1 MATPLT
7 VVIFGAT
14 GDLTFRKLIPALFNL
29 ARRGRLPADAKIV
42 GTARTV
48 HTDDSFR
55 ELIAPKVKEIMV
67 AAKEKWD
74 DAEWTQFAK
83 RVHYVSSDGTK
94 SGGLEPLTKWF
105 EANEGA
111 AGGQRVYYLSVSPE
125 YYPPLVASLG
135 EAGYQKEKGGFR
147 RLVVEKPF
155 GKDLHSGKELN
166 ACLHEHFQE
175 NQIYR
180 IDHYLGKETVQN
192 ILIFRFANTL
202 FEPLWNYQYIDH
214 VQITVAEQ
222 VKVTNRLDYYNK
234 SGVLRDMFQNHLLQV
249 MALVAMEGPSK
260 FSADQLRNEKM
271 KVLDSI
277 VIPEENEILNHVAM
291 GQYAGYLDELEKAG
305 VSRDSRT
312 PTFAALKLFI
322 DNSRW
327 KNVPFYV
334 RSGKGLKARYSE
346 VMIQFRCPAH
356 LMFPLPKDEV
366 LQCNRMTL
374 VLQPNEGIQLNFQT
388 KVPEVDGVRLKP
400 RDLNFNYRDAY
411 DTHALP
417 EAYERLLLDSI
428 QGEAS
433 LFIRSDEIER
443 AWEIMDPIIAAGQ
456 RSDAPRP
463 ESYPVGSQGPKC
475 ADALLELSGKHW
487 QPIK

>member
-7 VVIFGAT
+7 IVIFGAT

-29 ARRGRLPADAKIV
+29 DRRGRLPADAKIV
-42 GTARTV
+42 GTARTA
-48 HTDDSFR
+48 HTADSFR
-55 ELIAPKVKEIMV
+55 ELVAPKVKEIMV
-67 AAKEKWD
+67 AAKETWD
-74 DAEWTQFAK
+74 DTEWAKFAQ
-83 RVHYVSSDGTK
+83 RIEYVSSDGTK
-94 SGGLEPLTKWF
+94 PGGLEPLTKWF
-105 EANEGA
+105 EKTEGE
-111 AGGQRVYYLSVSPE
+111 AGGSRVYYLSVSPE
-125 YYPPLVASLG
+125 YYPSLVASLG
-135 EAGYQKEKGGFR
+135 QGGYAKEKGGFR

-155 GKDLHSGKELN
+155 GHDLESGKELN
-166 ACLHEHFQE
+166 KCLHENFQE
-175 NQIYR
+175 SQIYR

-192 ILIFRFANTL
+192 ILVFRFANTL

-222 VKVTNRLDYYNK
+222 VTVKNRLDYYNK

-260 FSADQLRNEKM
+260 FNADHLRNEKM

-277 VIPEENEILNHVAM
+277 RIPSEEEMPSSVAV
-291 GQYAGYLDELEKAG
+291 GQYEGYLDELEKAG
-305 VSRDSRT
+305 VPRDSRT
-312 PTFAALKLFI
+312 PTYAAIKLFV
-322 DNSRW
+322 DNARW

-356 LMFPLPKDEV
+356 LMFPLPKGEV

-388 KVPEVDGVRLKP
+388 KVPDVDGVHLKP
-400 RDLNFNYRDAY
+400 RDLNFNYREAY
-411 DTHALP
+411 ETQALP

-443 AWEIMDPIIAAGQ
+443 AWEIMDPIITATQKNDKVRA
-456 RSDAPRP
+456 S
-463 ESYPVGSQGPKC
+463 SYPIGSQGPAA
-475 ADALLELSGKHW
+475 ADKLLEETGRHW

>member
-14 GDLTFRKLIPALFNL
+14 GDLTFRKLVPALFNL
-29 ARRGRLPADAKIV
+29 ARRGRLPEHAKIV
-42 GTARTV
+42 GTARTQ
-48 HTDDSFR
+48 HTNESFR
-55 ELIAPKVKEIMV
+55 ELIGPKVKEIMI

-74 DAEWTQFAK
+74 DTEWSNFAK
-83 RVHYVSSDGTK
+83 RLFYVASDGTK
-94 SGGLEPLTKWF
+94 SGGLAPLTQWLT
-105 EANEGA
+105 ETEGPD
-111 AGGQRVYYLSVSPE
+111 GGQRVYYLSVSPE
-125 YYPPLVASLG
+125 YYPALVKSLG
-135 EAGYQKEKGGFR
+135 DDGYQNEKGGFR

-155 GKDLHSGKELN
+155 GRNLESGRKLN
-166 ACLHEHFQE
+166 ACLHEHFKE
-175 NQIYR
+175 SQIYR

-222 VKVTNRLDYYNK
+222 VTVKDRLDYYNK

-249 MALVAMEGPSK
+249 LALTAMEGPSK
-260 FSADQLRNEKM
+260 FQADQLRNEKM

-277 VIPEENEILNHVAM
+277 RIPEGDEIAKHVAV
-291 GQYAGYLDELEKAG
+291 GQYAGYLDELEKATG
-305 VSRDSRT
+305 SRESRT
-312 PTFAALKLFI
+312 PTFAAIKLYV
-322 DNSRW
+322 DNARW
-327 KNVPFYV
+327 KNVPFFV

-346 VMIQFRCPAH
+346 VMIQFRCPSH

-374 VLQPNEGIQLNFQT
+374 VLQPNEAIHLNFQT
-388 KVPEVDGVRLKP
+388 KVPDVDGVRLKP
-400 RDLNFNYRDAY
+400 RDLKFNYREAY
-411 DTHALP
+411 ETHVLP
-417 EAYERLLLDSI
+417 EAYERLLLDAI

-443 AWEIMDPIIAAGQ
+443 AWEIMDPIIAATQ
-456 RSDAPRP
+456 EHPDLIP
-463 ESYPVGSQGPKC
+463 ESYPIGSQGPAS
-475 ADALLELSGKHW
+475 ADKLLLNNGKTW
-487 QPIK
+487 QPIA

>member
-1 MATPLT
+1 MPAPLT

-14 GDLTFRKLIPALFNL
+14 GDLTFRKLVPALFNL
-29 ARRGRLPADAKIV
+29 ARRGRLPEHAKIV
-42 GTARTV
+42 CTARSP
-48 HTDDSFR
+48 HTDASFL
-55 ELIAPKVKEIMV
+55 EKIAPKVKEIMV

-74 DAEWTQFAK
+74 DAEWTAFAK
-83 RVHYVSSDGTK
+83 RVKYVSADGTQA
-94 SGGLEPLTKWF
+94 GGLAPLSAWF
-105 EANEGA
+105 DANEGPD
-111 AGGQRVYYLSVSPE
+111 GGQRVYYLSISPE
-125 YYPPLVASLG
+125 YYPPVVKALG
-135 EAGYQKEKGGFR
+135 DAGFQKEKGGFR

-155 GKDLHSGKELN
+155 GKNLESGKKLN
-166 ACLHEHFQE
+166 ECLHEHFQE

-222 VKVTNRLDYYNK
+222 VTVKDRLDYYNK

-249 MALVAMEGPSK
+249 MALVAMEGPNK

-277 VIPEENEILNHVAM
+277 RIPEPDEIANHVAV
-291 GQYAGYLDELEKAG
+291 GQYAGYLDELEKTTG
-305 VSRDSRT
+305 SRASRT
-312 PTFAALKLFI
+312 PTFAALKLYV

-327 KNVPFYV
+327 KNVPFFV

-346 VMIQFRCPAH
+346 VMIQFRCPSH

-374 VLQPNEGIQLNFQT
+374 VLQPNEAIHLNFQT
-388 KVPEVDGVRLKP
+388 KVPDVDGVRLKP
-400 RDLNFNYRDAY
+400 RDLKFNYREAY

-417 EAYERLLLDSI
+417 EAYERLLLDAI

-443 AWEIMDPIIAAGQ
+443 AWAIMDPIIAATQ
-456 RSDAPRP
+456 EHPDLVP
-463 ESYPVGSQGPKC
+463 ETYAIGSQGPASAERLL
-475 ADALLELSGKHW
+475 ADNGKSW
-487 QPIK
+487 QPIQ